1 MLYFR
6 MFLVMG
12 VSLYTSRIVLGQ
24 LGAVD
29 YGIYGVVGGIIVMLS
44 FLNGAMSLS
53 TVRFLSFALGRDD
66 AACAGRIFRTAIA
79 IHIILSLIVV
89 LLAETLGL
97 WFLHHYMKI
106 PTDQFTAANLV
117 FQCATVSFV
126 FSILRTP
133 LKAVVIARERMEVFA
148 ILSVLEVVMKLMVAL
163 SLTFLSANKLE
174 VYALLNLATVVIMT
188 VANLLYCRRCF
199 PECQSIRA
207 TFDKELFLPMAKFMS
222 WSSFGSFSWVGKT
235 QGCNILLNIFFGP
248 VVNAAYGI
256 SSQVNTAIN
265 GFVQNFTTAIN
276 PQITKT
282 YSVHDFKQTERLIIY
297 GCKFSFYLLLI
308 LSFPI
313 LMATEPILK
322 FWLGH
327 YPAYT
332 PAFVQLVLII
342 SQVESFTYCIGAGVR
357 ATGKVKIYEIAV
369 GGIQLLSL
377 PVSYILLSYGMAP
390 QSVFVV
396 IALLSIVALLVR
408 LWILKIYIPEISIF
422 RILQS
427 VFIPS
432 GLLAIICALL
442 YAGYRHRELT
452 QTINPIITIVG
463 SILIVFILEIVIG
476 LNAKERK
483 FIRQTLS
490 SKSIA

>member
-1 MLYFR
+1 
-6 MFLVMG
+6 
-12 VSLYTSRIVLGQ
+12 
-24 LGAVD
+24 
-29 YGIYGVVGGIIVMLS
+29 
-44 FLNGAMSLS
+44 
-53 TVRFLSFALGRDD
+53 
-66 AACAGRIFRTAIA
+66 
-79 IHIILSLIVV
+79 
-89 LLAETLGL
+89 
-97 WFLHHYMKI
+97 
-106 PTDQFTAANLV
+106 
-117 FQCATVSFV
+117 
-126 FSILRTP
+126 
-133 LKAVVIARERMEVFA
+133 
-148 ILSVLEVVMKLMVAL
+148 
-163 SLTFLSANKLE
+163 
-174 VYALLNLATVVIMT
+174 
-188 VANLLYCRRCF
+188 
-199 PECQSIRA
+199 
-207 TFDKELFLPMAKFMS
+207 
-222 WSSFGSFSWVGKT
+222 
-235 QGCNILLNIFFGP
+235 
-248 VVNAAYGI
+248 
-256 SSQVNTAIN
+256 
-265 GFVQNFTTAIN
+265 
-276 PQITKT
+276 
-282 YSVHDFKQTERLIIY
+282 
-297 GCKFSFYLLLI
+297 
-308 LSFPI
+308 
-313 LMATEPILK
+313 MATEPILK
-322 FWLGH
+322 FWLGN

-377 PVSYILLSYGMAP
+377 PISYILLSYGMAP

-408 LWILKIYIPEISIF
+408 LWILKIHIPEISIF